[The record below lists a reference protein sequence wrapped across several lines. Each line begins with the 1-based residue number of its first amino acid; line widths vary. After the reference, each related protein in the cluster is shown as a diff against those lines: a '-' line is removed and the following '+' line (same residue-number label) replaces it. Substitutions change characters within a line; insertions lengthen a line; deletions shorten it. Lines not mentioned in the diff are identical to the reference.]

1 MLAARLTFI
10 YQSPRGRS
18 VMIRPDVERPL
29 RLDLEGE
36 ALLAIP
42 AGPRHNQYSLAQLG
56 AVAKSDGWI
65 VSDFGAGRSPT
76 VGIWRFAG
84 YRHHRDQVYVVGPW
98 IDGVTLDAA
107 LQAPPSPARSRRL
120 HRLALA
126 LEALAKRVDFTGPIQ
141 GDAVI
146 FTEDDRLLLLPPAVM
161 ERLNGVKT
169 PAERLASVD
178 RYRHPHRTGPDQL
191 AFALGV
197 AVYRA
202 LCGRYPFDGASEEE
216 VHDRVRG
223 LQLVSPRT
231 FQPSAPVELNDAVM
245 ASLGQGA
252 QAVPVL
258 SAWGA
263 LLGGRTAADALAAI
277 GDPPPAA
284 LTAAESEIEQ
294 AERRYA
300 RSRFLHRNWR
310 RLAGWGAG
318 AAVALAILV
327 PIVGRALA
335 PPVTRGL
342 EPAEVVALF
351 YDSINTLDTEPMED
365 AVTGDAGRALIN
377 ETLHM
382 FLESR
387 MAMAGR
393 SPRRVVPAPEWDRM
407 GRPAAPPFQVY
418 GITDLEVIAEQDGA
432 EPVFAAR
439 YYFWTPN
446 VEGVI
451 VDVRP
456 PGVAVTERLRLR
468 WNGKDWAIERL
479 ESLQREPVPADA
491 LPADGSAADGSAA
504 DDPPAA
510 GGSGGSTN

>member
-1 MLAARLTFI
+1 M
-10 YQSPRGRS
+10 
-18 VMIRPDVERPL
+18 ERPL

-84 YRHHRDQVYVVGPW
+84 YRHHRDQVYVVGSW

-107 LQAPPSPARSRRL
+107 LEAPPSPARSRRL

-231 FQPSAPVELNDAVM
+231 FQPSAPVELSDAVM

-252 QAVPVL
+252 QAVPAL

-263 LLGGRTAADALAAI
+263 LLGGRAADALAEV

-284 LTAAESEIEQ
+284 LTAAESETEQ

-393 SPRRVVPAPEWDRM
+393 SPMRVVPAPEWDRM
-407 GRPAAPPFQVY
+407 GRPAAPPFRVY
-418 GITDLEVIAEQDGA
+418 GITDLEVTAEQDGA

-446 VEGVI
+446 VEDVI

-468 WNGKDWAIERL
+468 WNGRDWAIERL

-491 LPADGSAADGSAA
+491 LPADGSAAD
-504 DDPPAA
+504 DPPAA

>member
-1 MLAARLTFI
+1 MRGFVTGSAVGAPAGAAG
-10 YQSPRGRS
+10 PRP
-18 VMIRPDVERPL
+18 IRYSTGDVERPL

-65 VSDFGAGRSPT
+65 VSDFDAGHSPT

-84 YRHHRDQVYVVGPW
+84 YRHYRDQVYVVGPW
-98 IDGVTLDAA
+98 VDGVTLDAA
-107 LQAPPSPARSRRL
+107 LGEPPSPSRSRRL
-120 HRLALA
+120 RLLAMA
-126 LEALAKRVDFTGPIQ
+126 LEALADRVEFTGPIQ
-141 GDAVI
+141 GDAVV
-146 FTEDDRLLLLPPAVM
+146 FTDDDRLLFLPPAVM
-161 ERLNGVKT
+161 ERLNGVKP
-169 PAERLASVD
+169 PAERLASVE
-178 RYRHPHRTGPDQL
+178 RYRHPHRQGPDQL

-202 LCGRYPFDGASEEE
+202 LCGRYPFEGESEEE

-223 LQLVSPRT
+223 LQVVSPRT
-231 FQPSAPVELNDAVM
+231 FQPSAPVELSDAVL

-252 QAVPVL
+252 QAVPAL
-258 SAWGA
+258 SAWRG
-263 LLGGRTAADALAAI
+263 LLGGRAAADALAKL
-277 GDPPPAA
+277 GDPQPASSA
-284 LTAAESEIEQ
+284 AAEAEAEQ

-300 RSRFLHRNWR
+300 RSRFFNRNWR
-310 RLAGWGAG
+310 RLLGWGAG

-327 PIVGRALA
+327 PILGRAVA

-342 EPAEVVALF
+342 QPEEVVELF
-351 YDSINTLDTEPMED
+351 YASVNTLDTEPMED

-393 SPRRVVPAPEWDRM
+393 GPTRVVPATEWDEM
-407 GRPAAPPFQVY
+407 GRPDISPLRVY
-418 GITDLEVIAEQDGA
+418 GITDLEVRMEQDGT
-432 EPVFAAR
+432 EPLFAAR
-439 YYFWTPN
+439 YHFWTPN
-446 VEGVI
+446 IEDIAVESS
-451 VDVRP
+451 P
-456 PGVAVTERLRLR
+456 PGVLVTDRLRLR

-479 ESLQREPVPADA
+479 EPLEREPVPAAA
-491 LPADGSAADGSAA
+491 LQAEDSPAPG
-504 DDPPAA
+504 AA
-510 GGSGGSTN
+510 GGTSN